1 VSRRL
6 IILLLAALA
15 LCQCGGERSAPR
27 AVTRTKRIVSLAPS
41 VTEIVYALGAGSSLV
56 ATDDYSDFPAAAK
69 QLPKVGGVQP
79 NLEKI
84 VALKPDLV
92 LSTIIGSSPNLAKAL
107 TAASIPLVSVR
118 HDRVA
123 DIRIAITRIGGALGV
138 ADTARVADDVER
150 RLAAQQ
156 RTRKHIPRVLVAVWT
171 DPIFVGGRDTFAD
184 DLLQLTG
191 AENAVPASVTGWP
204 QYSLESFVANPPDI
218 LIYPDHS
225 VTRAQIDALVKRTG
239 AKCEAIAIDEN
250 RFTRLGPRTPE
261 AAALL
266 NEIFDRWER
275 SH

>member
-1 VSRRL
+1 MSRRL

>member
-1 VSRRL
+1 MSRRL

-27 AVTRTKRIVSLAPS
+27 AVTQTKRIVSLAPS

-56 ATDDYSDFPAAAK
+56 ATDDFSDFPAAAK

-123 DIRIAITRIGGALGV
+123 DIRIAITRIGSALGV
-138 ADTARVADDVER
+138 ADTTRVADDVER

-225 VTRAQIDALVKRTG
+225 VTRAQIDALLKRTG

>member
-1 VSRRL
+1 VSRR
-6 IILLLAALA
+6 IAILLIAALA
-15 LCQCGGERSAPR
+15 LSCKRTEPAP
-27 AVTRTKRIVSLAPS
+27 AHTSPTKRIVSLAPS

-56 ATDDYSDFPAAAK
+56 ATDDYSDFPPAAK
-69 QLPKVGGVQP
+69 ALPKVGGVQP

-107 TAASIPLVSVR
+107 TAANIPLVSVR

-225 VTRAQIDALVKRTG
+225 VTRAQIDALLKRTG
-239 AKCEAIAIDEN
+239 AKCEAVAIDEN

-261 AAALL
+261 ASALL

-275 SH
+275 SR